1 MKKVLWTAMN
11 GVLIGLISFNTWAL
25 NHDELVYHIE
35 RQSDIGHSYARD
47 ALSAFER
54 KIKTEMA
61 AGNRVS
67 LTGFGTYKPE
77 KCETINGKE
86 KCKLIKG
93 GKTINKT
100 KVVNEMAVGGED
112 GAMSK
117 AAASRALESYMGAVK
132 ATLKKGGEVD
142 DDDQVYK
149 TKVSQAKTIT
159 LADGTIKTKPRKVS
173 VVHVEDATDTR
184 YRFVAHKGLRNTLNN
199 R

>member
-1 MKKVLWTAMN
+1 MDRVQL
-11 GVLIGLISFNTWAL
+11 
-25 NHDELVYHIE
+25 DYHIAHNA
-35 RQSDIGHSYARD
+35 DIGETYAHD

-77 KCETINGKE
+77 HCEIVNGKE

-100 KVVNEMAVGGED
+100 KMVNVMAVGGED

-117 AAASRALESYMGAVK
+117 AAAGRALESYMGAVK
-132 ATLKKGGEVD
+132 STLKKGGEVD
-142 DDDQVYK
+142 DGEETYGTKVRAAK
-149 TKVSQAKTIT
+149 TKI
-159 LADGTIKTKPRKVS
+159 LANGDTKIIPRKVS
-173 VVHVEDATDTR
+173 VVHHEDPTDVR
-184 YRFVAHKGLRNTLNN
+184 YRFVAQKGLRNALNN

>member
-1 MKKVLWTAMN
+1 MKKVLLTVTS
-11 GVLIGLISFNTWAL
+11 GVLIGLVSFNAIAMDRAQL
-25 NHDELVYHIE
+25 DYHVAHNA
-35 RQSDIGHSYARD
+35 DIGVTYAHD

-77 KCETINGKE
+77 HCETVNGKE

-100 KVVNEMAVGGED
+100 NMVNAMAVGGED

-117 AAASRALESYMGAVK
+117 AGAARALESYMGAVRS
-132 ATLKKGGEVD
+132 TLKRGGEVD
-142 DDDQVYK
+142 DGEETYGTKVRAVK
-149 TKVSQAKTIT
+149 TKI
-159 LADGTIKTKPRKVS
+159 LANGETKIIPRKVS
-173 VVHVEDATDTR
+173 VVHHEDPTDVR
-184 YRFVAHKGLRNTLNN
+184 YRFVAQKGLRNALNN

>member
-1 MKKVLWTAMN
+1 MKKVLLTVTS
-11 GVLIGLISFNTWAL
+11 GVLIALVSSNSWAL
-25 NHDELVYHIE
+25 NRLELEQHIAK
-35 RQSDIGHSYARD
+35 QADIGDTYAHD
-47 ALSAFER
+47 ALSAFEK

-77 KCETINGKE
+77 HCETVNGKE

-100 KVVNEMAVGGED
+100 KMVNVMAVGGED

-117 AAASRALESYMGAVK
+117 AAAGRALESYMGAVR

-142 DDDQVYK
+142 DGEETYGTKVRAAK
-149 TKVSQAKTIT
+149 TKI
-159 LADGTIKTKPRKVS
+159 LANGETKIIPRKVS
-173 VVHVEDATDTR
+173 VVHHEDPTDVR
-184 YRFVAHKGLRNTLNN
+184 YRFVAQKGLRNALNN